1 MARALGIHPAV
12 AGVLRGRGIETVES
26 ARAFLNPR
34 LEDLHDPFLLP
45 DMGIAARR
53 LVEAIQKRQTV
64 MVHGDYDM
72 DGVTAS
78 ALMIKVLAKLG
89 ADVHYFIP
97 HRQLD
102 HDGLNVNAVRQAA
115 RLGAKLVV
123 ALDCGVTAHEAV
135 DEANRLGLDVIVV
148 DHHEP
153 EDVLPKALAVVD
165 PKRADS
171 QYPECDLAS
180 VGLCFKVASALC
192 ACLGLSQ
199 ASLQR
204 AYLDLVAM
212 GTVADVVPLV
222 GENRILTHFGLE
234 LLPKTR
240 KIGLRAL
247 LRLCNLEGAVRSSD
261 IAFRLAPR
269 MNAVGRMGDATDA
282 LELLLTDDED
292 EATRLAL
299 QLENANR
306 ERQREQEN
314 TYRDALRLLEEQADP
329 DRDRVFVLSS
339 ADWHVGVVGIVAS
352 KILERHGRPAI
363 LLVEQG
369 EEARGSARSIQE
381 FDIAEALSR
390 CRDTLIRFGGHAL
403 AAGLTL
409 RTEHLDEFRA
419 RLNELAAEL
428 LPEECLCPRLH
439 IDSELLLDEIDEEL
453 LEGLAA
459 LEPHGQGNPDP
470 LFITRGVEVLD
481 VRTVGRDE
489 QHLKMF
495 VGQGDRPVECI
506 GFGLGQEVRWL
517 KRGMLVDLCHTP
529 EVNEFNGLRG
539 LQLRLEAIRATRSAD
554 E

>member
-12 AGVLRGRGIETVES
+12 ASVLRGRGIETVEA
-26 ARAFLNPR
+26 ARAFLQPD
-34 LEDLHDPFLLP
+34 LAQLHDPFLLP
-45 DMGIAARR
+45 DMAVAADR
-53 LVEAIQKRQTV
+53 LVQAIQERQTV

-78 ALMIKVLAKLG
+78 ALMIKMLSKLG

-102 HDGLNVNAVRQAA
+102 HYGLNVNAVRQAA

-123 ALDCGVTAHEAV
+123 AVDCGVTAHEAV
-135 DEANRLGLDVIVV
+135 DEACKLGVDVIVI

-153 EDVLPKALAVVD
+153 GDALPNALAVVD

-171 QYPECDLAS
+171 RYPERDLAS
-180 VGLCFKVASALC
+180 VGLCFKVASAVCERL
-192 ACLGLSQ
+192 ALPQG
-199 ASLQR
+199 SLQR

-212 GTVADVVPLV
+212 GTVADVVPLL
-222 GENRILTHFGLE
+222 GENRILTLFGLQ
-234 LLPKTR
+234 LLPHTR
-240 KIGLRAL
+240 KTGLRAL
-247 LRLCNLEGAVRSSD
+247 LRLCNLDGGVRSSD

-282 LELLLTDDED
+282 LDLLLTDDEE

-306 ERQREQEN
+306 ERQREQES
-314 TYRDALRLLEEQADP
+314 TYRDAMRMLEEQADT
-329 DRDRVFVLSS
+329 DHDRVFVLSS

-381 FDIAEALSR
+381 FDISEALSR

-409 RTEHLDEFRA
+409 RTEHLDEFRE
-419 RLNELAAEL
+419 RLNKLAAEL
-428 LPEECLCPRLH
+428 LPDECLCRRIH
-439 IDSELLLDEIDEEL
+439 IDGELLLDEIDMEL

-459 LEPHGQGNPDP
+459 LEPYGQGNPDP

-481 VRTVGRDE
+481 LRTVGRDD
-489 QHLKMF
+489 QHLKLF
-495 VGQGDRPVECI
+495 VSQGDRPVDCI
-506 GFGLGQEVRWL
+506 GFGLGPESSWL
-517 KRGMLVDLCHTP
+517 RRGMVVDICHTP
-529 EVNEFNGLRG
+529 EINEFNGLRG
-539 LQLRLEAIRATRSAD
+539 LQLRLEAIRITQ
-554 E
+554 